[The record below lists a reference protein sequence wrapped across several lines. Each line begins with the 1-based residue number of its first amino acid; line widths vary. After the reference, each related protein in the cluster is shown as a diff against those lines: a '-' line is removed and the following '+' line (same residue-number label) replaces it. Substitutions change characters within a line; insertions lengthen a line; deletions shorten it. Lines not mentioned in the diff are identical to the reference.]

1 LGRIAAVDYREV
13 LLSYLFPGAQTSAS
27 ALPLLIDQFERL
39 LALSLCNRHH
49 ILLRMDAGFG
59 TDTNLTWL
67 LPRGYQVVVKGF
79 SASRAAAHARRI
91 TTWTEI
97 RPNDTWIAWSPKP
110 LVFTR
115 PTRTAVVRW
124 RTPKRERHALYITTL
139 TDLTL
144 HELAELYDDRGQVE
158 VEIQSDKMGLLIA
171 RRRKSQFAAQEM
183 LILLNDWV
191 HNFLAWFHAA
201 ILLDSPFAAF
211 GPKRIVRDL
220 FTIPGEAT
228 IANDSL
234 LELRLSES
242 HPYAAAMVTCLN
254 CLWQTPHL

>member
-1 LGRIAAVDYREV
+1 VDYREV
-13 LLSYLFPGAQTSAS
+13 LVSYLFPGAQTSAP
-27 ALPLLIDQFERL
+27 ALPPLIAELERVL
-39 LALSLCNRHH
+39 PRSAGNQGR

-67 LPRGYQVVVKGF
+67 LPHGYQVVVKGF
-79 SASRAAAHARRI
+79 SAARAAAHARRVR
-91 TTWTEI
+91 TWTEI
-97 RPNDTWIAWSPKP
+97 RPHDTWIAWSPKP

-124 RTPKRERHALYITTL
+124 RTPKRDRHALYITTL
-139 TDLTL
+139 TDLSL
-144 HELAELYDDRGQVE
+144 HDLADLYDDRGQIE
-158 VEIQSDKMGLLIA
+158 VDIQSDKMGLLIA
-171 RRRKSQFAAQEM
+171 RRRKRQFAAQEM

-201 ILLDSPFAAF
+201 VLVNSPYAAF

-228 IANDSL
+228 IAHDTL
-234 LELRLSES
+234 LELRLSEA
-242 HPYAAAMVTCLN
+242 HPYAAAMGACLSH
-254 CLWQTPHL
+254 LWQTRP